1 MVQVPTVTKLNKPPL
16 VMVQTLGVDEVKV
29 GAKPQSDVAVKVGE
43 VPKFCDPGLVKVMD
57 WLAAGVTLFDAADA
71 APVPAELFAV
81 TVKV

>member
-29 GAKPQSDVAVKVGE
+29 GAKPESDVAVKVGE
-43 VPKFCDPGLVKVMD
+43 VPKFCDPGLRKVSVWIALGVIGLD
-57 WLAAGVTLFDAADA
+57 ALEAGPKPTAFSAS
-71 APVPAELFAV
+71 